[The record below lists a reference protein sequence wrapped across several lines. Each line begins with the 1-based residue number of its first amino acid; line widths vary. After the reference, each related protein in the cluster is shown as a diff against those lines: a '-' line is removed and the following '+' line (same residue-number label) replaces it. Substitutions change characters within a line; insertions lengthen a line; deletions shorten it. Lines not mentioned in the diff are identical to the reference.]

1 MKRFY
6 VLILWILALT
16 LSSNA
21 QEKCGYNAMSMFEK
35 NILLKRNKKDFSKK
49 HTNHH
54 RTSQYVHNVL
64 YIDDG
69 IAFLK
74 PIWAPNDN
82 GIFTLKTSD
91 NEYSILLPWSEKCLE
106 IKIPQYLNGEATI
119 IIETSDAF
127 YSATT
132 II

>member
-1 MKRFY
+1 MKRTSYLKGTKKIF
-6 VLILWILALT
+6 LRSIPIIIEHL
-16 LSSNA
+16 
-21 QEKCGYNAMSMFEK
+21 
-35 NILLKRNKKDFSKK
+35 NI
-49 HTNHH
+49 
-54 RTSQYVHNVL
+54 